1 MAVNQDGSTYQ
12 RQGEAGQGQGEAGS
26 SGDDMLPPTQAVVYG
41 AVGHLAPAERTQ
53 YSAHLEQGGVSRL
66 SDCLLAWSQATDLD
80 RDSFRHRFLG
90 GAGSDVVVDHLR
102 EAATGASSATTAG
115 QQRDAASELAHAWR
129 LVGADRWPRFIADA
143 HDRAMSNSA
152 MAGAR
157 GRLAQAITPTDA
169 GAGVHTVG
177 EAATG
182 RYVAD
187 NPRQWIGHD
196 FVGTGECAPLVEKAT
211 GAPPSKDWRR
221 GVPVRGNANIR
232 PGTAIATFDNNG
244 RYGGHAA
251 IYLGQDH
258 HGLRVIDQWN
268 RWRDGSVMT
277 QHWPG
282 ERVLA
287 LDDPWRAGIDRAE
300 LFHVVE

>member
-1 MAVNQDGSTYQ
+1 MAVNDVSSTS
-12 RQGEAGQGQGEAGS
+12 QGR
-26 SGDDMLPPTQAVVYG
+26 DDSPLSPTHAVVYG
-41 AVGHLAPAERTQ
+41 AVGHLAPGERTQ
-53 YSAHLEQGGVSRL
+53 YSAHLDQRGVSRL
-66 SDCLLAWSQATDLD
+66 SDCLLAWSQATHLD
-80 RDSFRHRFLG
+80 RDSFREQFLG

-102 EAATGASSATTAG
+102 QAATGASRATTPE
-115 QQRDAASELAHAWR
+115 QQRDAASELAAAWR

-143 HDRAMSNSA
+143 HDRANQAMS
-152 MAGAR
+152 GAR
-157 GRLAQAITPTDA
+157 GLTAHATTVTATDA
-169 GAGVHTVG
+169 GPGDTAA

-187 NPRQWIGHD
+187 KPLQWIGRD

-211 GAPPSKDWRR
+211 GAPPSTEWRR
-221 GVPVRGNANIR
+221 GVQVRGNAHIR
-232 PGTAIATFDNNG
+232 PGTAIAIFDGNG

-251 IYLGQDH
+251 IYLGQDER
-258 HGLRVIDQWN
+258 GIRMIDQWN

-282 ERVLA
+282 ERVVA
-287 LDDPWRAGIDRAE
+287 FDDPGERRIDRGE